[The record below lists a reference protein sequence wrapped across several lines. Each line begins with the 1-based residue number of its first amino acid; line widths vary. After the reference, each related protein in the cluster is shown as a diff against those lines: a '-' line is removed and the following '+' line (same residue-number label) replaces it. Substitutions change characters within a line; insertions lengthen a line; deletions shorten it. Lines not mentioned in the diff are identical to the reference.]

1 MVINSSFS
9 AVSTDY
15 SRAHGTLIV
24 HASTKAM
31 TAPIEWVL
39 SDLANTPVN
48 LDWHTQTISPAM
60 VRSSYEWS
68 GNEGMAAKIATG
80 LRNIP
85 HIRFEVTEMSAGA
98 DFNQR
103 FCFTPTLGIF
113 RADINVHGDIVVNEQ
128 RLRHLME
135 TNRSNMQELQNSIDA
150 LLGTAW
156 DVELEPFRVAMDSD
170 VVRIAHRIVG

>member
-1 MVINSSFS
+1 MVINSSS
-9 AVSTDY
+9 VAVSADS

-31 TAPIEWVL
+31 SAPIEWVL
-39 SDLANTPVN
+39 SDLTKNPVK
-48 LDWHTQTISPAM
+48 LDWYTQTISPSM
-60 VRSSYEWS
+60 VRASYEWAGS
-68 GNEGMAAKIATG
+68 VGLAAKIATG
-80 LRNIP
+80 LKAIP
-85 HIRFEVTEMSAGA
+85 HIRFEVTEMSSGP

-103 FCFTPTLGIF
+103 FCFTPNLGIF
-113 RADINVHGDIVVNEQ
+113 RADINVHGDVVINEQ

-135 TNRSNMQELQNSIDA
+135 TKQSNLVELQSAIDS

>member
-1 MVINSSFS
+1 
-9 AVSTDY
+9 
-15 SRAHGTLIV
+15 
-24 HASTKAM
+24 M

-39 SDLANTPVN
+39 SDLAKTPVK
-48 LDWHTQTISPAM
+48 LDWYSQTISPSM
-60 VRSSYEWS
+60 VRATYEWS
-68 GNEGMAAKIATG
+68 GKEGIAAKIATG

-85 HIRFEVTEMSAGA
+85 HIRFEVSEFSKGA

-113 RADINVHGDIVVNEQ
+113 RADINVHGDVVVNEQ

-135 TNRSNMQELQNSIDA
+135 TNSSDLLQMQNALDA

>member
-1 MVINSSFS
+1 MVINSSIS
-9 AVSTDY
+9 AASADI

-39 SDLANTPVN
+39 SDLSKTPVK
-48 LDWHTQTISPAM
+48 LDWHMQTISPSM
-60 VRSSYEWS
+60 VRASYEWT
-68 GNEGMAAKIATG
+68 GQEGMASKIATG

-85 HIRFEVTEMSAGA
+85 HIRFEVTEMSAGP

-113 RADINVHGDIVVNEQ
+113 RADVNVHGDIVVNEQ

-135 TNRSNMQELQNSIDA
+135 TNRADFAQLQNSIDE
-150 LLGTAW
+150 LLGTSW

>member
-1 MVINSSFS
+1 
-9 AVSTDY
+9 
-15 SRAHGTLIV
+15 
-24 HASTKAM
+24 M

-39 SDLANTPVN
+39 SDLSNSPVK
-48 LDWHTQTISPAM
+48 LDWYTQTIAPSM
-60 VRSSYEWS
+60 VRATYEWAGS
-68 GNEGMAAKIATG
+68 EGMAAKIVSG
-80 LRNIP
+80 LKTIP
-85 HIRFEVTEMSAGA
+85 HIRFEVTEMSSGA

-113 RADINVHGDIVVNEQ
+113 RADINVHGDVVVNEQ
-128 RLRHLME
+128 NLRHILE
-135 TNRSNMQELQNSIDA
+135 TKMTDLVEVQKAIDS

>member
-1 MVINSSFS
+1 MVINSSTT
-9 AVSTDY
+9 AVSADY

-39 SDLANTPVN
+39 SDLTKTPVK
-48 LDWHTQTISPAM
+48 LDWHTQAISPSM
-60 VRSSYEWS
+60 VRASYEWS
-68 GNEGMAAKIATG
+68 GSEGMAAKIATG
-80 LRNIP
+80 LKAIP
-85 HIRFEVTEMSAGA
+85 HIRFEVTEMSSGP

-103 FCFTPTLGIF
+103 FCFTPGLGIF
-113 RADINVHGDIVVNEQ
+113 RADVNVHGDVVVNEQ
-128 RLRHLME
+128 RLRYLME
-135 TNRSNMQELQNSIDA
+135 TKRNNLAELQLAIDS

-156 DVELEPFRVAMDSD
+156 DAELEPFRVAMDSD